1 MIISVTKEYYD
12 AYWGDLEKKASYY
25 WVTNLRAVRRVTL
38 LETRAEASSD
48 RSIVI
53 YNRLQVL
60 KYIVAPLTAFIATL
74 LLFGISIDSW
84 MPGGIVGLV
93 LAVTLFGGTYA
104 LDGINWADGYGGP
117 GDGSLRKE
125 RLLRKAARISH
136 KTKVSDRI
144 PVSWALGHLYD
155 NPETRSVMLKHSS
168 EITRFLVEGEVAEA
182 RRLLALPNSEL
193 DPVLRNGLNRKID
206 AVENDIIDLV
216 KQATTAR
223 KLAEAE
229 DAQVQALEAQ
239 NEAQARKA
247 GNDLHARLLLNDA
260 D

>member
-1 MIISVTKEYYD
+1 
-12 AYWGDLEKKASYY
+12 
-25 WVTNLRAVRRVTL
+25 
-38 LETRAEASSD
+38 
-48 RSIVI
+48 
-53 YNRLQVL
+53 
-60 KYIVAPLTAFIATL
+60 
-74 LLFGISIDSW
+74 
-84 MPGGIVGLV
+84 
-93 LAVTLFGGTYA
+93 
-104 LDGINWADGYGGP
+104 
-117 GDGSLRKE
+117 
-125 RLLRKAARISH
+125 
-136 KTKVSDRI
+136 
-144 PVSWALGHLYD
+144 VSWALGHLYD